1 MWPASPYVL
10 LASKHLQSISSLQ
23 TRRKKKLGFGD
34 FCKKRRVY
42 LPTQLCFFCV
52 CRLLVLAVTSY
63 DIHRSIKSNEIPP
76 TEAQVEALTAQ
87 IEDAKHSSNRQ

>member
-1 MWPASPYVL
+1 MCPPSLLRMAGAQRRILPGARPA
-10 LASKHLQSISSLQ
+10 LA
-23 TRRKKKLGFGD
+23 TAA
-34 FCKKRRVY
+34 
-42 LPTQLCFFCV
+42 
-52 CRLLVLAVTSY
+52 LLVLAVTSY